1 MSNTTLVFC
10 NQLAQFKREKG
21 MLFFYCLSIVIMGVV
36 VPFFIKGIESSL
48 TMAALLTA
56 TFLKPTL
63 SDSVAGERE
72 HRTLETLLSS
82 PMNGKSIIWGKFQ
95 FCLFFALCFF
105 GLTTLCATL
114 TNWLIGREMILTAW
128 QWIGIILVAVLNFGA
143 ISIAG
148 VQASAASADMRVA
161 NSRVSLIAY
170 PLGLMFVAYLAVI
183 ILVDFIPAAIISLI
197 LIFIYLCVILIFTFK
212 TIIMKQSNYFENIKY
227 KKGKRSIEHENRAS
241 YITPKSQF
249 GIVFGF
255 ELKYLMTIKTLLLN
269 FGALCFAPA
278 LVAWLSFYYT
288 GKIDL
293 NYAVF
298 ITVLFIPRVPVN
310 LIAYSIGGEKVYRTG
325 ESLLSTPLHIRSVF
339 LAKCMIPLMV
349 SAIMLVLSSLL
360 TLMGAE
366 IIGRITGEITLKYMY
381 TAEQLVLLFGV
392 GIMSSM
398 LMMFISAILSV
409 VLKIPRHSLY
419 VTSLLSF
426 LFVVP
431 VLAIVY
437 LAKNILMWSLIYS
450 AFLLICNALCIRG
463 ISDKITNSQII
474 SRL

>member
-1 MSNTTLVFC
+1 MSSSILVFRY
-10 NQLAQFKREKG
+10 QFAQFKREKG
-21 MLFFYCLSIVIMGVV
+21 MFFFYCLTIAIMGIVL
-36 VPFFIKGIESSL
+36 PIFMRGIESSL
-48 TMAALLTA
+48 TTAALLTA

-95 FCLFFALCFF
+95 FCLFFAVSFF
-105 GLTTLCATL
+105 GLTALCAVL
-114 TNWLIGREMILTAW
+114 TNWLIGSEMTLAAW
-128 QWIGIILVAVLNFGA
+128 QWIGIILTAILNFSA

-148 VQASAASADMRVA
+148 VHASATSADMRVA

-170 PLGLMFVAYLAVI
+170 PLGLLFAMYLALI
-183 ILVDFIPAAIISLI
+183 ITVGFIPSLIISSI
-197 LIFIYLCVILIFTFK
+197 LICIYLCVILTFTFK

-227 KKGKRSIEHENRAS
+227 KNRGITQENRVS

-255 ELKYLMTIKTLLLN
+255 ELKYLMTLKTILLH
-269 FGALCFAPA
+269 FGGLCFVPA
-278 LVAWLSFYYT
+278 LVAWLSFHYT
-288 GKIDL
+288 GKIDF

-298 ITVLFIPRVPVN
+298 VTVLFIPRVPMN
-310 LIAYSIGGEKVYRTG
+310 LIAYSIGGEKLYKTG
-325 ESLLSTPLHIRSVF
+325 ESLLSTPLHIRAIF

-349 SAIMLVLSSLL
+349 SAIMLVLSALL

-366 IIGRITGEITLKYMY
+366 ITSRVTGEITLTHSY
-381 TAEQLVLLFGV
+381 TAEQLVLLLGV

-398 LMMFISAILSV
+398 LMMFISAIFSV
-409 VLKIPRHSLY
+409 GLKTPRHGLY
-419 VTSLLSF
+419 ATSFLSF

-431 VLAIVY
+431 VMAIVY
-437 LAKNILMWSLIYS
+437 LANNILMWSVIYT
-450 AFLLICNALCIRG
+450 AVLLVCNVMCILG
-463 ISDKITNSQII
+463 ISDKITHPQIV

>member
-1 MSNTTLVFC
+1 MNESILVFR
-10 NQLAQFKREKG
+10 NQFGQFKREKG
-21 MLFFYCLSIVIMGVV
+21 MAFFYGLSIAVMGIV
-36 VPFFIKGIESSL
+36 VPVFIRGIESSL

-56 TFLKPTL
+56 MFLKPML

-82 PMNGKSIIWGKFQ
+82 PMNGKSVIWGKFQ
-95 FCLFFALCFF
+95 FCLFFAVCFF
-105 GLTTLCATL
+105 GLTALCAVV
-114 TNWLIGREMILTAW
+114 TNRIIGREMMLAAW
-128 QWIGIILVAVLNFGA
+128 QWSGIIFIAVINFSA

-148 VQASAASADMRVA
+148 VHVSATSGDMRVA
-161 NSRVSLIAY
+161 NNRVSLVAY
-170 PLGLMFVAYLAVI
+170 PLGLMFAVYLAVI
-183 ILVDFIPAAIISLI
+183 IIVDFIPALAISLI
-197 LIFIYLCVILIFTFK
+197 FICIYFCVILIFTFR
-212 TIIMKQSNYFENIKY
+212 TIVMKQSGYFENIKY
-227 KKGKRSIEHENRAS
+227 KKRRIAHENLAS

-255 ELKYLMTIKTLLLN
+255 ELKYLMTLKTLLLQ
-269 FGALCFAPA
+269 FGALCAAPA
-278 LVAWLSFYYT
+278 IVTWLSFYYT

-298 ITVLFIPRVPVN
+298 VTVLFIPRVSTN
-310 LIAYSIGGEKVYRTG
+310 LIAFSIGGEKAYKTG
-325 ESLLSTPLHIRSVF
+325 ESLLSTPLHIRSILF
-339 LAKCMIPLMV
+339 AKCMIPLMV
-349 SAIMLVLSSLL
+349 SAIMLILSSLL
-360 TLMGAE
+360 TLMGIT
-366 IIGRITGEITLKYMY
+366 IISRVTPGITLTHKY
-381 TAEQLVLLFGV
+381 TAEQLVLLFPV

-409 VLKIPRHSLY
+409 ILKIPRHSLY

-431 VLAIVY
+431 ILAIVY
-437 LAKNILMWSLIYS
+437 LANNILIWLLIYS

-474 SRL
+474 SKL